1 MFHWFKNKKSKKNK
15 ENNIIFKGI
24 NSSVGGSFEA
34 TLEKANGEKQHICR
48 QHNMLTNTGYGL
60 LTNTLDLSKDCLE
73 YMDYPNHG
81 EYDLQTNRRGDKYA
95 IQDTT
100 NTFLYLGDGTGEIS
114 EDDKVLFHT
123 CASVWYDRDSS
134 RFRLDKKD
142 VEYPNEQHPN
152 HIKMS
157 VKRICTYICSKY
169 AYNLTELGLG
179 VSYPYGFH
187 PYRDNTLEDWL
198 HNNKKPEYYEQHF
211 YCLFTHALFK
221 DEEGNPLTISVAPG
235 DKLTITY
242 YLDYYIDIR
251 TQKGEITIQRIG
263 SDKQPYTEEFEYT
276 LTLMDD
282 ILIRCFGH
290 NDGYNSTSCYPK
302 VLGFSNG
309 LYYGY
314 NYTPDYNT
322 YKASGSSFT
331 ITHSVTEEC
340 LDSSNLSQF
349 NIDNYTN
356 AVLDFRNK
364 ALTHNSIDDTY
375 YASGEGDYY
384 LHCGNTPPSWW
395 YSFPEDFDKHLFG
408 ERSALNKYALGILN
422 NLSYVD
428 RELFLPGIYSHEIN
442 GTTYT
447 IKYSKVFSQEY
458 PNSHTLLTFDKDS
471 LYNFIS
477 SSTGTKYG
485 NFNKTD
491 NPEEYSYYTTFTNP
505 IKRAV
510 VRYSLG
516 TLSDPSYNYT
526 ITYDPENLEYS
537 TYTRAMF
544 IRVGN
549 QDITP
554 YEVIGTRF
562 VEASNFTSNI
572 SARFL
577 LVLNNKATNRGLK
590 KTSNEY
596 LQMVLESTVS
606 KWDPSN
612 DRT

>member
-81 EYDLQTNRRGDKYA
+81 EYDLQTNRVGYKYA

-100 NTFLYLGDGTGEIS
+100 NTFLFLGDGTGEIS

-134 RFRLDKKD
+134 RFRLEKKD

-157 VKRICTYICSKY
+157 AKRICTYICSKY

-179 VSYPYGFH
+179 VSYPYGFY
-187 PYRDNTLEDWL
+187 PYTDNTLEDWL

-282 ILIRCFGH
+282 ILVRCFGH
-290 NDGYNSTSCYPK
+290 NDGSNSTSCYPK
-302 VLGFSNG
+302 VLGFGNG
-309 LYYGY
+309 LYYGH
-314 NYTPDYNT
+314 NYSPDYNT

-331 ITHSVTEEC
+331 IAYSVTEEC
-340 LDSSNLSQF
+340 LDNSKLSQF
-349 NIDNYTN
+349 NIDDYTN

-364 ALTHNSIDDTY
+364 ALTHNIDDTY
-375 YASGEGDYY
+375 FARGEGDYH
-384 LHCGNTPPSWW
+384 LFCGKTPPSWW
-395 YSFPEDFDKHLFG
+395 YSFPEDFNLAILG
-408 ERSALNKYALGILN
+408 EGPAFHKYALGILN

-428 RELFLPGIYSHEIN
+428 RELFLPGNYSHEIN

-447 IKYSKVFSQEY
+447 VNGYKVLSKEY
-458 PNSHTLLTFDKDS
+458 PNSWTLLTFDKDS

-549 QDITP
+549 QDIVP

-562 VEASNFTSNI
+562 VDASSYTSNI

>member
-81 EYDLQTNRRGDKYA
+81 EYDLQTNRHGSKYA
-95 IQDTT
+95 IQDNT
-100 NTFLYLGDGTGEIS
+100 NAFLFLGDGTGEVS

-179 VSYPYGFH
+179 APYPLYF
-187 PYRDNTLEDWL
+187 PTDNSLEDWL

-263 SDKQPYTEEFEYT
+263 RDKQPYTEEFEYT
-276 LTLMDD
+276 LTLVDN

-290 NDGYNSTSCYPK
+290 NDGYNRPSCYPK
-302 VLGFSNG
+302 VLGFGNG
-309 LYYGY
+309 LSYGY

-331 ITHSVTEEC
+331 IHFSVTEEC
-340 LDSSNLSQF
+340 LDNNNLSQF
-349 NIDNYTN
+349 NIDDYTN

-364 ALTHNSIDDTY
+364 ALTHNIDDTY
-375 YASGEGDYY
+375 FANGDGDYY
-384 LHCGNTPPSWW
+384 LHSGNTPPSWW
-395 YSFPEDFDKHLFG
+395 YSFPEDFNKYILN
-408 ERSALNKYALGILN
+408 ERDAFHKYALGILN

-428 RELFLPGIYSHEIN
+428 RELFLPGNYSHEVN

-447 IKYSKVFSQEY
+447 VNGYKVFSRGY
-458 PNSHTLLTFDKDS
+458 PNSYTLLTFGKDS
-471 LYNFIS
+471 LYSFIS
-477 SSTGTKYG
+477 SPTGTKYG

-544 IRVGN
+544 IMVGN

-562 VEASNFTSNI
+562 AEESSNTSNI

>member
-1 MFHWFKNKKSKKNK
+1 MFNWFKNKKNKKNK
-15 ENNIIFKGI
+15 KNNIIFKGI

-81 EYDLQTNRRGDKYA
+81 EYDLQTNRNGSKYA
-95 IQDTT
+95 IQDTN

-123 CASVWYDRDSS
+123 CASVWYDQDSS

-179 VSYPYGFH
+179 VPYPLYF
-187 PYRDNTLEDWL
+187 YKNNSLEDWL

-290 NDGYNSTSCYPK
+290 NDGHNRCSCYPK
-302 VLGFSNG
+302 VLGFGNN

-314 NYTPDYNT
+314 NYSPDYNT
-322 YKASGSSFT
+322 YKASSSSFT
-331 ITHSVTEEC
+331 IAHSVTEEC

-349 NIDNYTN
+349 NIDDYTN

-364 ALTHNSIDDTY
+364 ALAHNSIDDTY
-375 YASGEGDYY
+375 YISSEGDYY
-384 LHCGNTPPSWW
+384 LFCGNTPPSWW
-395 YSFPEDFDKHLFG
+395 YSFPEDFNKHLFG

-422 NLSYVD
+422 NLNYVD

-458 PNSHTLLTFDKDS
+458 PNSYTLLTFDKDS
-471 LYNFIS
+471 LYDFIS

-516 TLSDPSYNYT
+516 TLSDPRYNYT

-544 IRVGN
+544 IRVGG

-562 VEASNFTSNI
+562 AEESNFISNI

>member
-1 MFHWFKNKKSKKNK
+1 MFHWFKNKKSKK
-15 ENNIIFKGI
+15 NNIIFKGI

-34 TLEKANGEKQHICR
+34 TLEKANGDKQHICR

-81 EYDLQTNRRGDKYA
+81 EYDLQTDRKNHKYA
-95 IQDTT
+95 IEDNN

-123 CASVWYDRDSS
+123 CASVWYNNGSS
-134 RFRLDKKD
+134 RFILDKKD

-157 VKRICTYICSKY
+157 AKRICTYICSKY

-179 VSYPYGFH
+179 ISYPFNFYE
-187 PYRDNTLEDWL
+187 DNSLEDWL
-198 HNNKKPEYYEQHF
+198 HNNKKPDYYEQHF

-242 YLDYYIDIR
+242 YLDYYIDVR

-263 SDKQPYTEEFEYT
+263 RDKQPYTEEFEYT

-282 ILIRCFGH
+282 LHMRCFGH
-290 NDGYNSTSCYPK
+290 YDGFNRKTCYPK
-302 VLGFSNG
+302 VLGFSNS

-314 NYTPDYNT
+314 KYDPDYNT

-331 ITHSVTEEC
+331 ITRSVTEEC
-340 LDSSNLSQF
+340 LDNSNLSQF

-356 AVLDFRNK
+356 AILDFRNK
-364 ALTHNSIDDTY
+364 ALTHNIDDSFY
-375 YASGEGDYY
+375 SNGSGSYWLY
-384 LHCGNTPPSWW
+384 CGNTPPSWW
-395 YSFPEDFDKHLFG
+395 YDFPEDFNQNRLG
-408 ERSALNKYALGILN
+408 VRSELNKYALGILN
-422 NLSYVD
+422 NLTYVD
-428 RELFLPGIYSHEIN
+428 RELFLPGNYSHEIN

-447 IKYSKVFSQEY
+447 IEGFKVFSVVY
-458 PNSHTLLTFDKDS
+458 GNNHTLRTFNKNS
-471 LYNFIS
+471 LYDFIS
-477 SSTGTKYG
+477 SSTGAQYG

-544 IRVGN
+544 ISIGN
-549 QDITP
+549 QDIVP
-554 YEVIGTRF
+554 YE
-562 VEASNFTSNI
+562 ASDKGSVDFSYSTSNI

-606 KWDPSN
+606 KWEPSN
-612 DRT
+612 DRA

>member
-1 MFHWFKNKKSKKNK
+1 MFNWFKNKKNKK
-15 ENNIIFKGI
+15 NNIIFKGI

-81 EYDLQTNRRGDKYA
+81 EYDLQTNRNGSKYA
-95 IQDTT
+95 IQDTD

-123 CASVWYDRDSS
+123 CASVWYDQDSS

-179 VSYPYGFH
+179 VPYPLYF
-187 PYRDNTLEDWL
+187 YKNNSLEDWL

-290 NDGYNSTSCYPK
+290 NDGYNKCSCYPK
-302 VLGFSNG
+302 VLGFGNN
-309 LYYGY
+309 LYYGS
-314 NYTPDYNT
+314 NYSPDYNT
-322 YKASGSSFT
+322 YKASSSSFT

-340 LDSSNLSQF
+340 LNSSNLSQF
-349 NIDNYTN
+349 NIDDYTN

-364 ALTHNSIDDTY
+364 ALAHNSIDDTY
-375 YASGEGDYY
+375 YISSEGDYY
-384 LHCGNTPPSWW
+384 LFCGNTPPSWW
-395 YSFPEDFDKHLFG
+395 YSFPEDFNKHLFG

-422 NLSYVD
+422 NLNYVD

-458 PNSHTLLTFDKDS
+458 PNSYTLLTFDKDS
-471 LYNFIS
+471 LYDFIS

-544 IRVGN
+544 IRVGG

-562 VEASNFTSNI
+562 VEESNSISNI

>member
-1 MFHWFKNKKSKKNK
+1 MFNWFKNKKNKK
-15 ENNIIFKGI
+15 NNIIFKGI

-81 EYDLQTNRRGDKYA
+81 EYDLQTNRDGSKYA
-95 IQDTT
+95 IQDTD

-123 CASVWYDRDSS
+123 CASVWYDQDSS

-179 VSYPYGFH
+179 VPYPLYF
-187 PYRDNTLEDWL
+187 YKNNSLEDWL

-290 NDGYNSTSCYPK
+290 NDGYNRCSCYPK
-302 VLGFSNG
+302 VLGFGNN

-314 NYTPDYNT
+314 NYSPDYNT
-322 YKASGSSFT
+322 YKASSSSFT

-349 NIDNYTN
+349 NIDDYTN

-364 ALTHNSIDDTY
+364 ALAHNSIDDTY
-375 YASGEGDYY
+375 DTSSEGDYY
-384 LHCGNTPPSWW
+384 LFCGNTPPSWW
-395 YSFPEDFDKHLFG
+395 YSFPEDFNKHLFG

-422 NLSYVD
+422 NLNYVD

-458 PNSHTLLTFDKDS
+458 PNSYTLLTFGKDS
-471 LYNFIS
+471 LYDFIS

-544 IRVGN
+544 IRVGG

-562 VEASNFTSNI
+562 AEESNSISNI

>member
-81 EYDLQTNRRGDKYA
+81 EYDLQTNRLGSKYA

-100 NTFLYLGDGTGEIS
+100 NTFLFLGDGTGEVS

-134 RFRLDKKD
+134 RFRLEKKD

-157 VKRICTYICSKY
+157 AKRICTYICSKY

-179 VSYPYGFH
+179 VSYPLYF
-187 PYRDNTLEDWL
+187 RTDNSLEDWL

-290 NDGYNSTSCYPK
+290 NDGYSSASCYPK
-302 VLGFSNG
+302 VLGFGNG

-331 ITHSVTEEC
+331 INFSVTEEC
-340 LDSSNLSQF
+340 LDNSKLSQF
-349 NIDNYTN
+349 NIDDYTN

-364 ALTHNSIDDTY
+364 ALTHNSIDDTF
-375 YASGEGDYY
+375 YASSEGDYY
-384 LHCGNTPPSWW
+384 LYCGKTPPSWW
-395 YSFPEDFDKHLFG
+395 YSFPEDFNQTTLGGGFAFH
-408 ERSALNKYALGILN
+408 KYALGILN

-428 RELFLPGIYSHEIN
+428 RELFLPGNYSHEIN

-447 IKYSKVFSQEY
+447 VNGYKVFSKEY
-458 PNSHTLLTFDKDS
+458 PNSWTLLTFDKNS
-471 LYNFIS
+471 LYDFIS

-505 IKRAV
+505 TKRAV

-544 IRVGN
+544 IRVGD
-549 QDITP
+549 QDIVP

-562 VEASNFTSNI
+562 VDSSNLTSNI

>member
-81 EYDLQTNRRGDKYA
+81 EYDLQTNRKGSKYA
-95 IQDTT
+95 IQDAD
-100 NTFLYLGDGTGEIS
+100 NTFLFLGDGTGEVS

-123 CASVWYDRDSS
+123 CASVWYDRYSS
-134 RFRLDKKD
+134 RFMLDKKD

-157 VKRICTYICSKY
+157 AKRICTYICSKY

-179 VSYPYGFH
+179 VTYPLYFSK
-187 PYRDNTLEDWL
+187 DNSLEDWL

-282 ILIRCFGH
+282 ILMRCFGH
-290 NDGYNSTSCYPK
+290 NDGYNRCSCYPK
-302 VLGFSNG
+302 VLGFGNG

-314 NYTPDYNT
+314 NYSPDFNT

-331 ITHSVTEEC
+331 INFSVTEEC

-349 NIDNYTN
+349 NIDDYTN

-364 ALTHNSIDDTY
+364 ALTHNIDDTY
-375 YASGEGDYY
+375 CASGDGDYY
-384 LHCGNTPPSWW
+384 LYCGNTPPSWW
-395 YSFPEDFDKHLFG
+395 YSFPEDFDKYLFG

-422 NLSYVD
+422 NLNYVD

-458 PNSHTLLTFDKDS
+458 PNNHTLLTFDKDS

-505 IKRAV
+505 VKRAV

-544 IRVGN
+544 IRVGG
-549 QDITP
+549 QDKVP
-554 YEVIGTRF
+554 YEVLSTGF
-562 VEASNFTSNI
+562 VNDSASPSNI

>member
-1 MFHWFKNKKSKKNK
+1 MFNWFKNKKNKK
-15 ENNIIFKGI
+15 NNIIFKGI

-81 EYDLQTNRRGDKYA
+81 EYDLQTNRNGSKYA
-95 IQDTT
+95 IQDTD

-123 CASVWYDRDSS
+123 CASVWYDQDSS

-179 VSYPYGFH
+179 VPYPLYF
-187 PYRDNTLEDWL
+187 YKNNSLEDWL

-290 NDGYNSTSCYPK
+290 NDGYNSCSCYPK
-302 VLGFSNG
+302 VLGFGNN

-314 NYTPDYNT
+314 NYSPDYNT
-322 YKASGSSFT
+322 YKASSSSFT

-349 NIDNYTN
+349 NIDDYTN

-364 ALTHNSIDDTY
+364 ALAHNSIDDTY
-375 YASGEGDYY
+375 YTSSEGDYY
-384 LHCGNTPPSWW
+384 LFCGNTPPSWW
-395 YSFPEDFDKHLFG
+395 YSFPEDFNKHLFG

-422 NLSYVD
+422 NLNYVD

-458 PNSHTLLTFDKDS
+458 PNSHTLLTFGKDS
-471 LYNFIS
+471 LYDFIS

-544 IRVGN
+544 IRVGG

-554 YEVIGTRF
+554 YEVRNTRF
-562 VEASNFTSNI
+562 VEASNSISNI

>member
-81 EYDLQTNRRGDKYA
+81 EYDLQTKRYGSKDA
-95 IQDTT
+95 IQDTN

-123 CASVWYDRDSS
+123 CASVWYNDDSS

-157 VKRICTYICSKY
+157 AKRICTYICSKY

-179 VSYPYGFH
+179 VSYPLYFSK
-187 PYRDNTLEDWL
+187 DNSLEDWL

-282 ILIRCFGH
+282 ILMRCFGH
-290 NDGYNSTSCYPK
+290 NDGYNKCSCYPK
-302 VLGFSNG
+302 VLGFGNG

-314 NYTPDYNT
+314 NYSPDFNT

-331 ITHSVTEEC
+331 INFSVTEEC

-349 NIDNYTN
+349 NIDDYTN

-364 ALTHNSIDDTY
+364 ALTHNIDDTY
-375 YASGEGDYY
+375 YASGDGDYY
-384 LHCGNTPPSWW
+384 LYCGNTPPSWW

-458 PNSHTLLTFDKDS
+458 PNPHTLLTFDKDS

-477 SSTGTKYG
+477 SSTGIKYG

-516 TLSDPSYNYT
+516 TLSDPEYNYT

-549 QDITP
+549 QDIVP
-554 YEVIGTRF
+554 YEVLSTGF
-562 VEASNFTSNI
+562 VNDSYYSSNI

>member
-1 MFHWFKNKKSKKNK
+1 MFNWFKNKKNKK
-15 ENNIIFKGI
+15 NNIILKGI

-34 TLEKANGEKQHICR
+34 TLEKANGDKQYICR

-81 EYDLQTNRRGDKYA
+81 EYDLQTNRRNDKYA
-95 IQDTT
+95 IQDTN
-100 NTFLYLGDGTGEIS
+100 NTFLYLGDGTGEVS
-114 EDDKVLFHT
+114 ENDKVLFHT
-123 CASVWYDRDSS
+123 CASVWYNRDSS
-134 RFRLDKKD
+134 RFILDKKD
-142 VEYPNEQHPN
+142 IEYPNEQHPN

-157 VKRICTYICSKY
+157 AKRVCTYICSKY

-179 VSYPYGFH
+179 VSYPLYF
-187 PYRDNTLEDWL
+187 YKDNSLEDWL
-198 HNNKKPEYYEQHF
+198 HNKKKPDYYEQHF

-276 LTLMDD
+276 LTLMDN
-282 ILIRCFGH
+282 LCMRCCGH
-290 NDGYNSTSCYPK
+290 NDGYNSPSCYPK

-314 NYTPDYNT
+314 NYDSNYNT

-331 ITHSVTEEC
+331 ITHSVTEEF
-340 LDSSNLSQF
+340 LNSSNLSQF

-356 AVLDFRNK
+356 AILDFRNK
-364 ALTHNSIDDTY
+364 ALTHNIDDSY
-375 YASGEGDYY
+375 YDNSTGYY
-384 LHCGNTPPSWW
+384 CLYSEKTPPSWW
-395 YSFPEDFDKHLFG
+395 YSFPEDFDEYIFG
-408 ERSALNKYALGILN
+408 VGSALNKYALCILN
-422 NLSYVD
+422 NLNYVD
-428 RELFLPGIYSHEIN
+428 RELFLPGRYSHEIN

-447 IKYSKVFSQEY
+447 VDSCKTFSKGYYDASYTMQ
-458 PNSHTLLTFDKDS
+458 TFDKNS

-477 SSTGTKYG
+477 SPTGVKYG

-544 IRVGN
+544 IKIGN
-549 QDITP
+549 QDIVP
-554 YEVIGTRF
+554 YEVAGKRT
-562 VEASNFTSNI
+562 VDSSSNI
-572 SARFL
+572 SNLSARFL

-612 DRT
+612 DRA

>member
-1 MFHWFKNKKSKKNK
+1 MFNWFKNKKNKK
-15 ENNIIFKGI
+15 NNIIFKGI

-34 TLEKANGEKQHICR
+34 TLEKANGDKQCICR

-81 EYDLQTNRRGDKYA
+81 EYDLQTDRRNAEYA
-95 IQDTT
+95 IQDAD

-114 EDDKVLFHT
+114 ENDKVLFHT
-123 CASVWYDRDSS
+123 CASVWYDSESS
-134 RFRLDKKD
+134 RFILDKKD

-157 VKRICTYICSKY
+157 AKRICTYICSKY

-179 VSYPYGFH
+179 VSYPYNF
-187 PYRDNTLEDWL
+187 YMNNSLEDWL
-198 HNNKKPEYYEQHF
+198 HNNEKPDYYEQHF

-282 ILIRCFGH
+282 LCIRCFGH
-290 NDGYNSTSCYPK
+290 ADGYNRTSCYPK

-309 LYYGY
+309 LYYGN
-314 NYTPDYNT
+314 NYDSDYNT
-322 YKASGSSFT
+322 YKASGSGFN

-340 LDSSNLSQF
+340 LDASNLSQF
-349 NIDNYTN
+349 NIDNYTS
-356 AVLDFRNK
+356 AILDFRNK
-364 ALTHNSIDDTY
+364 ALTHSIDDT
-375 YASGEGDYY
+375 SSGDYY
-384 LHCGNTPPSWW
+384 LYCGNTPPSWW
-395 YSFPEDFDKHLFG
+395 YSFPEDFNKRILG
-408 ERSALNKYALGILN
+408 EKSALNKYALGILN
-422 NLSYVD
+422 NLNYVD
-428 RELFLPGIYSHEIN
+428 RELFLPGDYSHEIN

-447 IKYSKVFSQEY
+447 VESCKVFSVGY
-458 PNSHTLLTFDKDS
+458 DNNNTLQTFDKNS
-471 LYNFIS
+471 LYDFIS
-477 SSTGTKYG
+477 SPTGVKYG

-516 TLSDPSYNYT
+516 TLSDPNYNYT
-526 ITYDPENLEYS
+526 ITYDSENLEYS

-544 IRVGN
+544 IRIGN
-549 QDITP
+549 QDIVP
-554 YEVIGTRF
+554 Y
-562 VEASNFTSNI
+562 EASNNGSVESSQYTSNL

-606 KWDPSN
+606 KWEPSN
-612 DRT
+612 VRA

>member
-81 EYDLQTNRRGDKYA
+81 EYDLQTNRHGSKYA
-95 IQDTT
+95 IQDNT
-100 NTFLYLGDGTGEIS
+100 NAFLFLGDGTGEVS

-134 RFRLDKKD
+134 RFILDKKD

-179 VSYPYGFH
+179 APYPLYF
-187 PYRDNTLEDWL
+187 PTDNSLEDWL

-211 YCLFTHALFK
+211 YCLFTHALFN

-263 SDKQPYTEEFEYT
+263 RDKQPYTEEFEYT
-276 LTLMDD
+276 LTLVDD
-282 ILIRCFGH
+282 ILIRCSGH
-290 NDGYNSTSCYPK
+290 NDGYNRPSCYPK
-302 VLGFSNG
+302 VLGFGNG
-309 LYYGY
+309 LSYGY

-331 ITHSVTEEC
+331 ISFSVTEEC
-340 LDSSNLSQF
+340 LDNNNLSQF
-349 NIDNYTN
+349 NIDDYTN

-364 ALTHNSIDDTY
+364 ALTHNIDDTY
-375 YASGEGDYY
+375 FASGDGDYY
-384 LHCGNTPPSWW
+384 LHSGNTPPSWW
-395 YSFPEDFDKHLFG
+395 YSFPEDFNKYILN
-408 ERSALNKYALGILN
+408 ERDAFHKYALGILN

-428 RELFLPGIYSHEIN
+428 RELFLPGNYSHEVN

-447 IKYSKVFSQEY
+447 VNGYKVFSRGY
-458 PNSHTLLTFDKDS
+458 PNSWTLLTFNKDS
-471 LYNFIS
+471 LYSFIS
-477 SSTGTKYG
+477 SPTGTKYG

-491 NPEEYSYYTTFTNP
+491 NPEEYSYYTTFINP

-562 VEASNFTSNI
+562 AEESSNTSNI

>member
-1 MFHWFKNKKSKKNK
+1 MFNWFKNKKNKK
-15 ENNIIFKGI
+15 NNIIFKGI

-81 EYDLQTNRRGDKYA
+81 EYDLQTNRDGSKYA
-95 IQDTT
+95 IQDTD

-123 CASVWYDRDSS
+123 CASVWYDQDSS

-179 VSYPYGFH
+179 VPYPLYF
-187 PYRDNTLEDWL
+187 YKNNSLEDWL

-290 NDGYNSTSCYPK
+290 NDGYNKCSCYPK
-302 VLGFSNG
+302 VLGFGNN

-314 NYTPDYNT
+314 NYSPDYNT
-322 YKASGSSFT
+322 YKASSSSFT

-349 NIDNYTN
+349 NIDDYTN

-364 ALTHNSIDDTY
+364 ALAHNSIDDTY
-375 YASGEGDYY
+375 DTSSEGDYY
-384 LHCGNTPPSWW
+384 LFCENTPPSWW
-395 YSFPEDFDKHLFG
+395 YSFPEDFNKHLFG

-422 NLSYVD
+422 NLNYVD

-458 PNSHTLLTFDKDS
+458 PNSPTLLTFGKDS
-471 LYNFIS
+471 LYDFIS

-544 IRVGN
+544 IRVGG

-562 VEASNFTSNI
+562 VEESNSISNI

>member
-1 MFHWFKNKKSKKNK
+1 MFHWFKNKKNKK
-15 ENNIIFKGI
+15 NNIILKGI

-34 TLEKANGEKQHICR
+34 TLEKANGDKQHICR

-60 LTNTLDLSKDCLE
+60 LINTLDLSKDCLE

-81 EYDLQTNRRGDKYA
+81 EYDLQTSRCNYKFA
-95 IQDTT
+95 IQDNS

-123 CASVWYDRDSS
+123 CASVWYNDASS
-134 RFRLDKKD
+134 RFILDKND

-157 VKRICTYICSKY
+157 AKRICTYICSKY

-179 VSYPYGFH
+179 ISYPYNF
-187 PYRDNTLEDWL
+187 PTDNSLEDWL
-198 HNNKKPEYYEQHF
+198 HNNKKPGYYEQHF

-242 YLDYYIDIR
+242 YLDYYIDVR

-276 LTLMDD
+276 LTLMDN
-282 ILIRCFGH
+282 LQMRCFGH
-290 NDGYNSTSCYPK
+290 NDGYNRKTCYPK

-314 NYTPDYNT
+314 NYDPDYNT

-331 ITHSVTEEC
+331 ITHSITDEC
-340 LDSSNLSQF
+340 LDISNLSQF
-349 NIDNYTN
+349 IIDYYTN

-364 ALTHNSIDDTY
+364 ALTHSIDDSFY
-375 YASGEGDYY
+375 SNGSDSYWLY
-384 LHCGNTPPSWW
+384 CGNTPPSWW
-395 YSFPEDFDKHLFG
+395 YNFPEDFNKNILDV
-408 ERSALNKYALGILN
+408 RYASNKYALGILN
-422 NLSYVD
+422 NLTYVD
-428 RELFLPGIYSHEIN
+428 RELFLPGNYSHEIN
-442 GTTYT
+442 GTTYN
-447 IKYSKVFSQEY
+447 IEGYKVFSKGY
-458 PNSHTLLTFDKDS
+458 SNNYTLRTFNKDS
-471 LYNFIS
+471 LYDFVS
-477 SSTGTKYG
+477 SSTGAQYG

-516 TLSDPSYNYT
+516 TFSDPSYNYT

-544 IRVGN
+544 IRIGD
-549 QDITP
+549 QDIVP
-554 YEVIGTRF
+554 YEVGDKGSVYPSYNTY
-562 VEASNFTSNI
+562 TSNI

-577 LVLNNKATNRGLK
+577 LVLNNNATNRGLK

-606 KWDPSN
+606 KWEPSN
-612 DRT
+612 

>member
-1 MFHWFKNKKSKKNK
+1 MFHWFKNKKNKK
-15 ENNIIFKGI
+15 NNIILKGI

-34 TLEKANGEKQHICR
+34 TLEKANGDKQHICR

-60 LTNTLDLSKDCLE
+60 LTNTLDLSKECLE

-81 EYDLQTNRRGDKYA
+81 EYDLQTDRRNYEYA
-95 IQDTT
+95 IEDNN

-123 CASVWYDRDSS
+123 CASVWYDSVSS
-134 RFRLDKKD
+134 RFILDKKD

-157 VKRICTYICSKY
+157 AKRICTYICSKY

-179 VSYPYGFH
+179 IPYPYNS
-187 PYRDNTLEDWL
+187 YKDNSLEDWL
-198 HNNKKPEYYEQHF
+198 HNNKKPDYYEQHF
-211 YCLFTHALFK
+211 YCLLTHALFK

-242 YLDYYIDIR
+242 YLDYYIDVR

-263 SDKQPYTEEFEYT
+263 RDKQPYTEEFEYT

-282 ILIRCFGH
+282 LIMRCFGH
-290 NDGYNSTSCYPK
+290 YDGFNRMTCYPK

-314 NYTPDYNT
+314 KYDPDCNT

-331 ITHSVTEEC
+331 ITHSITEEC
-340 LDSSNLSQF
+340 LDNSNLSQF
-349 NIDNYTN
+349 NIDDYTN
-356 AVLDFRNK
+356 AILDFRNK
-364 ALTHNSIDDTY
+364 ALTHNIDDSFY
-375 YASGEGDYY
+375 SNGSDSYWLD
-384 LHCGNTPPSWW
+384 CGKTPPSWW
-395 YSFPEDFDKHLFG
+395 YSFPEDFNENILG
-408 ERSALNKYALGILN
+408 VRSALNKYALGILN
-422 NLSYVD
+422 NLTYVD
-428 RELFLPGIYSHEIN
+428 RELFLPGEYSHEIN

-447 IKYSKVFSQEY
+447 IKGYKVFSKGY
-458 PNSHTLLTFDKDS
+458 GDHTLQTFNKNS
-471 LYNFIS
+471 LYAFVS
-477 SSTGTKYG
+477 SPTGAQYG

-516 TLSDPSYNYT
+516 TLSDPDYNYT

-544 IRVGN
+544 IRIGN
-549 QDITP
+549 QDIVP
-554 YEVIGTRF
+554 YE
-562 VEASNFTSNI
+562 ASGKGSVNSSIYTSNI

-612 DRT
+612 DRA

>member
-15 ENNIIFKGI
+15 KNNIIFKGI

-34 TLEKANGEKQHICR
+34 TLEKANGEKQYICR

-81 EYDLQTNRRGDKYA
+81 EYDLQTNRKGSKYA
-95 IQDTT
+95 IQDAA
-100 NTFLYLGDGTGEIS
+100 NTFLFLGDGTGEIS

-134 RFRLDKKD
+134 KFRLDKKD

-157 VKRICTYICSKY
+157 AKRICTYICSKY

-179 VSYPYGFH
+179 VPYPLYF
-187 PYRDNTLEDWL
+187 RKDNSLEDWL
-198 HNNKKPEYYEQHF
+198 HNNGKPEYYEQHF

-263 SDKQPYTEEFEYT
+263 RDKQPYTEEFEYT

-282 ILIRCFGH
+282 ILMRCFGH
-290 NDGYNSTSCYPK
+290 DDGYNRCSCYPK

-309 LYYGY
+309 LYCGY
-314 NYTPDYNT
+314 TYDPDYNT

-331 ITHSVTEEC
+331 IAFSVTEEC

-349 NIDNYTN
+349 NIDDYTN

-364 ALTHNSIDDTY
+364 ALAHNSIDETY
-375 YASGEGDYY
+375 YASSEGDYY
-384 LHCGNTPPSWW
+384 LYCGNTPPSWW
-395 YSFPEDFDKHLFG
+395 YDFPEDFDKYLFG

-422 NLSYVD
+422 NLNYVD

-471 LYNFIS
+471 LYGFIS

-505 IKRAV
+505 TKRAV

-549 QDITP
+549 QDIVP
-554 YEVIGTRF
+554 YEAIDTGSVD
-562 VEASNFTSNI
+562 AWNNTSNI

>member
-1 MFHWFKNKKSKKNK
+1 MFHWFKNKK
-15 ENNIIFKGI
+15 NNIILKGI

-34 TLEKANGEKQHICR
+34 TLEKANGDKQYICR

-60 LTNTLDLSKDCLE
+60 LTNTLDLSKECLE

-81 EYDLQTNRRGDKYA
+81 EYDLQTDRCNYKYA
-95 IQDTT
+95 ISDAD

-123 CASVWYDRDSS
+123 CASVWYDSDSS
-134 RFRLDKKD
+134 RFILDKKD

-157 VKRICTYICSKY
+157 AKRICTYICSKY

-179 VSYPYGFH
+179 ISYPFNFYN
-187 PYRDNTLEDWL
+187 DNSLEDWL
-198 HNNKKPEYYEQHF
+198 HNNKKPGYYEQHF

-242 YLDYYIDIR
+242 YLDYYIDVR

-263 SDKQPYTEEFEYT
+263 RDKQPYTEEFEYT

-282 ILIRCFGH
+282 LIMRCFSH
-290 NDGYNSTSCYPK
+290 NDGYNRYTCYPK

-314 NYTPDYNT
+314 TYDPDYNT
-322 YKASGSSFT
+322 YKASGSGFT
-331 ITHSVTEEC
+331 ITHSITEEC

-349 NIDNYTN
+349 NIDDYTN
-356 AVLDFRNK
+356 AILDFRNK
-364 ALTHNSIDDTY
+364 ALTHNIDDSCY
-375 YASGEGDYY
+375 SNGSDSYWLY
-384 LHCGNTPPSWW
+384 CGNTPPSWW
-395 YSFPEDFDKHLFG
+395 YNFPEDFNKNILG
-408 ERSALNKYALGILN
+408 VRSALNKYALGILN
-422 NLSYVD
+422 NLTYVD
-428 RELFLPGIYSHEIN
+428 RELFLPGNYSHEIN
-442 GTTYT
+442 DTTYT
-447 IKYSKVFSQEY
+447 IEGYKVFSEDY
-458 PNSHTLLTFDKDS
+458 NNNYTLQTFNKDS
-471 LYNFIS
+471 LYGFIS
-477 SSTGTKYG
+477 SSTGARYG

-544 IRVGN
+544 IKIGD
-549 QDITP
+549 QDMVP
-554 YEVIGTRF
+554 YEARDKGSVDL
-562 VEASNFTSNI
+562 SYYTSNI

-606 KWDPSN
+606 KWEPSN
-612 DRT
+612 DRA